1 MKNSLLTFFAVTGV
15 LLMLVSWSGCNG
27 SGNSMEPENKSSEER
42 IIQVSVQEVQP
53 APIRDILVLP
63 GETEA
68 WQDVRVAADTTGRV
82 EWIGLQEGD
91 AIKKNQLLVKIDVSA
106 LKTARDRAQC
116 AYNLAEELYK
126 RRVKLFDRN
135 AISQEALDLSDNEK
149 TVALH
154 ALKQADV
161 EYERGFTR
169 SPINGII
176 NHLFVD
182 EGEFIERGKPLAD
195 IVNVDKIKINAN
207 VPELDVRYIK
217 MGQETLV
224 TIDAYPGQKLVG
236 KVDFVAYKADPATK
250 TFLVRVLVDNPNKEI
265 RPGMIAR
272 LAFLRRVIPDAISAP
287 LFALVDKGGE
297 RILYVEKDGVAH
309 SRTASLG
316 VIDGERIQIIKGLE
330 PGDRLIVA
338 GQTQVEEG
346 MKVRAQ

>member
-15 LLMLVSWSGCNG
+15 LLMLVSSSGCSD
-27 SGNSMEPENKSSEER
+27 SGNSMEPETKTTEER
-42 IIQVSVQEVQP
+42 IVQVSVEEVQP
-53 APIRDILVLP
+53 APIRDVLVLP

-82 EWIGLQEGD
+82 EWIGPQEGD
-91 AIKKNQLLVKIDVSA
+91 TIKKNQLLVKIDVSA

-116 AYNLAEELYK
+116 AYDLAKELYK

-195 IVNVDKIKINAN
+195 LVNVNKIKINVN
-207 VPELDVRYIK
+207 VPELDVRYLK
-217 MGQETLV
+217 MGQETMV
-224 TIDAYPGQKLVG
+224 TIDAYPDKKLMG

-250 TFLVRVLVDNPNKEI
+250 TFLVRVLVDNPHKEI

-316 VIDGERIQIIKGLE
+316 VIDGERIQITKGLE